1 VVVEEVVHQDLL
13 GVAGVVVEE
22 HRRLVA

>member
-1 VVVEEVVHQDLL
+1 V
-13 GVAGVVVEE
+13 GVVVEE